1 MAVKK
6 KYAGGTRR
14 ALGKGLDALIST
26 EVVRTEGSTT
36 INEIPL
42 SQIEPN
48 PAQPRREFAE
58 NTLAELAESI
68 REIGIIQPIT
78 IHQTSSEK
86 YIIIA
91 GERRWRAAQMAGLN
105 TIPAYIRTLNDASM
119 MEMALIENIQREDLN
134 AIEVALAYQQLMERE
149 GMTQEKIS
157 QRVGKS
163 RTVITN
169 TLRLLRLP
177 AEVQMALQKGDI
189 DMGHARALLAIES
202 PTKQVSVFRETIKK
216 GYSVRQVEELAQQV
230 KRGEE
235 GKGGRASGT
244 MKTLPAKYND
254 AKKKMAKLFGA
265 KVEIVCA
272 KTGRGKITIAFDS
285 EEAFDS
291 LMGKLSKIKK

>member
-78 IHQTSSEK
+78 IHQTSPEK

-235 GKGGRASGT
+235 GKGGSASGT
-244 MKTLPAKYND
+244 MKTLPAKYSD
-254 AKKKMAKLFGA
+254 AKKKMAKLLGA